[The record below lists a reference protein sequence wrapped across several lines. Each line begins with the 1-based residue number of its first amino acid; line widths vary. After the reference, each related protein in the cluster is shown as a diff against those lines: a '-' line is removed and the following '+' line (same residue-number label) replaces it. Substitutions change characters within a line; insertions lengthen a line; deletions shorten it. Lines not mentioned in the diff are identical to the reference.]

1 MLDLQ
6 KTPPRRANVRGHGQ
20 PLKEVDLTDCN
31 ASPADSGKAQGFLW
45 TVGGSIEGVVSCSY
59 DGEYVDHVEIDGLD
73 LAYEIGT
80 KCEGLRIRVTIETLG
95 VDG

>member
-1 MLDLQ
+1 M
-6 KTPPRRANVRGHGQ
+6 
-20 PLKEVDLTDCN
+20 TDCN
-31 ASPADSGKAQGFLW
+31 PSPADSGKAQGFLW
-45 TVGGSIEGVVSCSY
+45 KVSGSIEGVVSCSY
-59 DGEYVDHVEIDGLD
+59 DGEYVDRTKIDDLD